1 MFGTKRILNY
11 SRDHSTADTLD
22 YIGIWN
28 ASMLQ
33 PSEMSEAFKA
43 NAEKRRGEFA
53 DLPVR
58 PKNL

>member
-1 MFGTKRILNY
+1 MINY

-33 PSEMSEAFKA
+33 PAEMAEALLANSEQRPGAFV
-43 NAEKRRGEFA
+43 
-53 DLPVR
+53 DLPAR
-58 PKNL
+58 PRRTAT